1 MKDQIQQK
9 RTKVPFSD
17 VFKALSHKWVKNV
30 ANQKKFFFDLTE
42 FIFLSIKKR
51 TMFVAFLTVLKKL
64 LKVCENIVANF
75 SVANDYHSNST
86 CYI

>member
-30 ANQKKFFFDLTE
+30 ANQKKYIFDRTE

-64 LKVCENIVANF
+64 LKVCENIEANF

>member
-17 VFKALSHKWVKNV
+17 VFKALSHKWVKMWLI
-30 ANQKKFFFDLTE
+30 KKKNFFDRTE

-51 TMFVAFLTVLKKL
+51 TAFVAFLSLKKPTQ
-64 LKVCENIVANF
+64 
-75 SVANDYHSNST
+75 SV
-86 CYI
+86 